1 MLIDDIQQNFSS
13 FSPGFWV
20 FTENIFKV
28 DEQMKKIFHLA
39 SNEIGMEDFLNILD
53 ERSENFMRAFL
64 ASSEINILNLK
75 VKTLK
80 NTDSYLL
87 FQGSVIERDSKGKAL
102 CCSGYCTELKSQ
114 FSAPRILHSN
124 NEFGEWDWNG
134 ISGECQFC
142 GNYHYMLGYDPAEN
156 DFPKTYDEWVEL
168 VHPDDLD
175 AIEFQRQLVLNPE
188 FGDKF
193 ECSVRLKHKDGH
205 YVWTIGKGF
214 VTQRN
219 HLGHAIS
226 LYGTNQSLEII
237 QKKYEN
243 ALQKV
248 NLDPLTNTCTRDFFS
263 KKWKDIQNSNHYPIS
278 FLYIDICY
286 LKMVNDTLG
295 HDVGDEMILKS
306 VKIIEQTIQMPKYII
321 RMGGDE
327 FLVILPNCTAELA
340 AACINNL
347 MKAKSRRDDHTIP
360 AVFAMGKSLMTGK
373 TSLKE
378 TIAAAERE
386 MQKNK
391 EHSRLEDRAV
401 LQSYIEDIKKEK
413 IEYHDTRI

>member
-1 MLIDDIQQNFSS
+1 MLIDNTQEHFSS
-13 FSPGFWV
+13 FSPGFWI
-20 FTENIFKV
+20 FTENVFKI
-28 DEQMKKIFHLA
+28 DEQMKKIFNFT
-39 SNEIGMEDFLNILD
+39 SNEVELEDFLNAIDKKSADFL
-53 ERSENFMRAFL
+53 RSFI
-64 ASSEINILNLK
+64 SSSAINILNIK
-75 VKTLK
+75 FTRKYD
-80 NTDSYLL
+80 TDNYLL
-87 FQGSVIERDSKGKAL
+87 MQGSAIKRDANESAL
-102 CCSGYCTELKSQ
+102 YCSGYCIELQSQ
-114 FSAPRILHSN
+114 FSVPRLLSSN
-124 NEFGEWDWNG
+124 EVGEWEWNG
-134 ISGECQFC
+134 ISGECLFC
-142 GNYHYMLGYDPAEN
+142 DNYHSMLGYGPEDN
-156 DFPKTYDEWVEL
+156 FPKTFDEWVDI

-175 AIEFQRQLVLNPE
+175 AIEFQRQLSINPE

-219 HLGHAIS
+219 HIGHAIS

-243 ALQKV
+243 ALQKISM
-248 NLDPLTNTCTRDFFS
+248 DPLTHTYTRDFFS
-263 KKWKDIQNSNHYPIS
+263 KKWKDIQNSNNYPIS

-295 HDVGDEMILKS
+295 HNTGDEMILKA
-306 VKIIEQTIQMPKYII
+306 VKIIEQTIQMTKFII

-327 FLVILPNCTAELA
+327 FLVILPNCTSELA
-340 AACINNL
+340 SACIKNL
-347 MKAKSRRDDHTIP
+347 IKAKSHCGDYKIP
-360 AVFAMGKSLMTGK
+360 TVFAIGKSLMSSK

-378 TIAAAERE
+378 TISAAERE

-391 EHSRLEDRAV
+391 EQSRDDDRVV
-401 LQSYIEDIKKEK
+401 LLSYIESIKKEK

>member
-13 FSPGFWV
+13 FSPGFWIFTGTV
-20 FTENIFKV
+20 FKI
-28 DEQMKKIFHLA
+28 DEQMKKIFHFA
-39 SNEIGMEDFLNILD
+39 SNEIELEDFLKSID
-53 ERSENFMRAFL
+53 KKSADFMRSFL

-75 VKTLK
+75 VKTIK

-87 FQGSVIERDSKGKAL
+87 IQGSVIERDSKGKAL
-102 CCSGYCTELKSQ
+102 CCSGYCIELKTQ
-114 FSAPRILHSN
+114 FSVPRILHSN
-124 NEFGEWDWNG
+124 ELGEWDWNG

-142 GNYHYMLGYDPAEN
+142 DNYHHMLGYDPADN
-156 DFPKTYDEWVEL
+156 DFPKTFDEWVEL

-175 AIEFQRQLVLNPE
+175 VVEFQRQLSMNPE

-193 ECSVRLKHKDGH
+193 ECSVRLRHKNGH

-214 VTQRN
+214 VAQRN

-237 QKKYEN
+237 QKKYES
-243 ALQKV
+243 ALQKI
-248 NLDPLTNTCTRDFFS
+248 NMDPLTNTYTRDFFS
-263 KKWKDIQNSNHYPIS
+263 KKWKDLQHSNNYPIS
-278 FLYIDICY
+278 FLYIDVCY

-306 VKIIEQTIQMPKYII
+306 VKIIEQTIQMTKFII

-327 FLVILPNCTAELA
+327 FLVILPNCTSELA
-340 AACINNL
+340 SACINNL
-347 MKAKSRRDDHTIP
+347 IKAKSRCEDHTIP
-360 AVFAMGKSLMTGK
+360 TVFAMGKSLMTGK
-373 TSLKE
+373 TSLKD
-378 TIAAAERE
+378 TISAAERE

-391 EHSRLEDRAV
+391 EYSRSEDRAV
-401 LQSYIEDIKKEK
+401 LLSYIESIKKKK